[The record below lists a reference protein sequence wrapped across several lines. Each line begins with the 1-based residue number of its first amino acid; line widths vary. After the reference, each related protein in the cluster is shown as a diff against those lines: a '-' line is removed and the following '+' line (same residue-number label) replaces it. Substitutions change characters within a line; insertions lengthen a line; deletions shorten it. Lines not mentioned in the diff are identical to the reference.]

1 MLSILHDAEEHDA
14 DTINE
19 GTSLVRANLLTA
31 LILAAEDTTS
41 ITLTWALS
49 LLFYNRD
56 AMRKVQQEL
65 NFHIGKHR
73 LLVTESDTKN
83 LVYLQS
89 IIKETLHLYPAI
101 PLSGIHKTTEDCT
114 INGLF
119 QLALGL
125 FSIFK
130 KFIVIHLGKLF

>member
-1 MLSILHDAEEHDA
+1 MGVMLSILHDAEEHDA

-19 GTSLVRANLLTA
+19 GTSLA